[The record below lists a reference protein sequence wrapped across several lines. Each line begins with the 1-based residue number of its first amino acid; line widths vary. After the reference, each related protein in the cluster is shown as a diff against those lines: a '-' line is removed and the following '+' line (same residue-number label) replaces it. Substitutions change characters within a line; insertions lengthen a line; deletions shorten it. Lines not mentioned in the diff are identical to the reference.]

1 MRKMLNTLFVLT
13 PESYL
18 SLEGE
23 TVVVNQN
30 GTEGQYSSA
39 KVHRLLKVEKR
50 IEIPRSVEDYAI
62 TCGELEGLKCEVYDE
77 F

>member
-23 TVVVNQN
+23 PVVVIRKEKKRH
-30 GTEGQYSSA
+30 GFHCTHWKEYSPLPMQE
-39 KVHRLLKVEKR
+39 HL
-50 IEIPRSVEDYAI
+50 PR
-62 TCGELEGLKCEVYDE
+62 
-77 F
+77 

>member
-30 GTEGQYSSA
+30 C
-39 KVHRLLKVEKR
+39 K
-50 IEIPRSVEDYAI
+50 
-62 TCGELEGLKCEVYDE
+62 
-77 F
+77 

>member
-23 TVVVNQN
+23 TVVVNQK
-30 GTEGQYSSA
+30 GTEAARFPLHTPLPMQE
-39 KVHRLLKVEKR
+39 HL
-50 IEIPRSVEDYAI
+50 PR
-62 TCGELEGLKCEVYDE
+62 
-77 F
+77 

>member
-23 TVVVNQN
+23 TVVVNQK
-30 GTEGQYSSA
+30 GTEA
-39 KVHRLLKVEKR
+39 ARFPLH
-50 IEIPRSVEDYAI
+50 
-62 TCGELEGLKCEVYDE
+62 TLEGILTFAYAGASPALMGS
-77 F
+77 

>member
-30 GTEGQYSSA
+30 GTEA
-39 KVHRLLKVEKR
+39 ARFPLH
-50 IEIPRSVEDYAI
+50 
-62 TCGELEGLKCEVYDE
+62 TLEGMLLHRQR
-77 F
+77 